1 MKRNTRT
8 TTVVALCLTAAM
20 GLAACGRSTDSG
32 ATSGDAAKT
41 VSSGKATGTISVW
54 AMGGEGEKL
63 PALAKE
69 FEAENPGVKVQVTGI
84 PFDAAHDKL
93 ATAIT
98 AGKTPD
104 VSQIGTTWMGEFA
117 TQALDPT
124 PASIDKSVFFEGA
137 QKTTEVGGT
146 SYGVPWYVE
155 TRLVY
160 YRKDLAA
167 KAGITTLPTDW
178 AGLKAMAK
186 AMQTKAGA
194 KWGIDLQPGG
204 QGSWQAVLPF
214 AWSNGAEVT
223 TADEKKFTFD
233 TPETTEAVKYF
244 QSYFT
249 DGIAAKQ
256 LPLNS
261 RAPSFVNGSV
271 PMFISGPWE
280 RGGIEELGGAGFKE
294 KYGVLAMPKQKT
306 ATSFVG
312 GSDLVVFKNSKN
324 RDSAWKFVQWLSD
337 PKTQVKFYALSTDLP
352 SVKSA
357 WTDPSLSGDANLAVF
372 GRQLEDAKAPPAIA
386 TWEQVAAAF
395 DTEMEKVAKSGLD
408 PSAALKAVQAK
419 ADSIGTG
426 G

>member
-1 MKRNTRT
+1 MKRNTSAT
-8 TTVVALCLTAAM
+8 AVVALALTAAM
-20 GLAACGRSTDSG
+20 GLSACGRSTVKADSP
-32 ATSGDAAKT
+32 ANTAAT
-41 VSSGKATGTISVW
+41 VSSGKATGTITVW
-54 AMGGEGEKL
+54 AMGGEGDKL
-63 PALAKE
+63 PTLAKE
-69 FEAENPGVKVQVTGI
+69 FEALNPGVKINVTPM

-104 VSQIGTTWMGEFA
+104 ISQIGTTWMGEFA

-124 PASIDKSVFFEGA
+124 PASIDKTAFFEGA
-137 QKTTEVGGT
+137 QKTTEVAGT

-167 KAGITTLPTDW
+167 KAGITTMPTDW

-204 QGSWQAVLPF
+204 QGSWQTVLPF
-214 AWSNGAEVT
+214 AWSNGAEVA
-223 TADEKKFTFD
+223 TADQKKYTFD
-233 TPETTEAVKYF
+233 TPETAEAVKYY
-244 QSYFT
+244 QSFFT
-249 DGIAAKQ
+249 DKIAAKQ

-280 RGGIEELGGAGFKE
+280 MGGLNDLGKAGFKE
-294 KYGVLAMPKQKT
+294 KYGVMPMPKQKT

-312 GSDLVVFKNSKN
+312 GSDLAVFKKSKN

-337 PKTQVKFYALSTDLP
+337 PKVQVKWYSLSTDLP

-357 WTDPSLSGDANLAVF
+357 WTDPALTADPKLAVF
-372 GRQLEDAKAPPAIA
+372 GKQLEDAKAPPATA

-408 PSAALKAVQAK
+408 PAAALKAVQSK

-426 G
+426 N

>member
-1 MKRNTRT
+1 MKRNTRAT
-8 TTVVALCLTAAM
+8 AVVALCLTATM
-20 GLAACGRSTDSG
+20 SLAACGRSTVKA
-32 ATSGDAAKT
+32 ATSGDKAGS
-41 VSSGKATGTISVW
+41 VSSGKATGAITVW
-54 AMGGEGEKL
+54 ALGGEGDKL
-63 PALAKE
+63 PTLAKE
-69 FEAENPGVKVQVTGI
+69 FEALNPGVKVNVTGF

-98 AGKTPD
+98 AGTTPD

-117 TQALDPT
+117 NQALDPT
-124 PASIDKSVFFEGA
+124 PTTIDKSAFFEGA

-167 KAGITTLPTDW
+167 KAGFSTLPTDW
-178 AGLKAMAK
+178 AGLKSMAK

-194 KWGIDLQPGG
+194 RWGIDLQAGG
-204 QGSWQAVLPF
+204 QGSWQSVLPF
-214 AWSNGAEVT
+214 AWSNGAEVA
-223 TADEKKFTFD
+223 TADQKKYTFD
-233 TPETTEAVKYF
+233 TPQIAEAAKYY
-244 QSYFT
+244 QGYFT
-249 DGIAAKQ
+249 DKIAAKE
-256 LPLNS
+256 LPKDS

-280 RGGIEELGGAGFKE
+280 MNGIDKLGGPGFKD
-294 KYGVLAMPKQKT
+294 KYGVMEMPKQKT

-337 PKTQVKFYALSTDLP
+337 PKTQVKFFALSTDLP

-357 WTDPSLSGDANLAVF
+357 WTDPSLTADAKLAVF
-372 GRQLEDAKAPPAIA
+372 GKQLEDAKAPPATA
-386 TWEQVAAAF
+386 TWEQVASEFDAA
-395 DTEMEKVAKSGLD
+395 MEKVCKTGLD
-408 PSAALKAVQAK
+408 PATALKSVQSK

-426 G
+426 S

>member
-1 MKRNTRT
+1 MKRKITIT
-8 TTVVALCLTAAM
+8 AVVALALVASM
-20 GLAACGRSTDSG
+20 GLAACGRSTDAG
-32 ATSGDAAKT
+32 TTTSDTAKS
-41 VSSGKATGTISVW
+41 VSAGKATGTISVW
-54 AMGGEGEKL
+54 AMGSEGDKL

-69 FEAENPGVKVQVTGI
+69 FEAANPGVKVQVTSI
-84 PFDAAHDKL
+84 PWPAAHDKF

-104 VSQIGTTWMGEFA
+104 AAMIGTTWMGEFA

-124 PASIDKSVFFEGA
+124 PASIDKSVFFDGA

-146 SYGVPWYVE
+146 AYGVPWYVE

-186 AMQTKAGA
+186 ALQTKAGA
-194 KWGIDLQPGG
+194 KYGINLQPGAE
-204 QGSWQAVLPF
+204 GSWQTVLPF
-214 AWSNGAEVT
+214 AWSNGAEVA
-223 TADEKKFTFD
+223 TADQKKFTFD
-233 TPETTEAVKYF
+233 TPQMTEAVKYW

-249 DGIAAKQ
+249 EGISQKQ
-256 LPLNS
+256 IPLNTIQ
-261 RAPSFVNGSV
+261 PDFIKGTV

-280 RGGIEELGGAGFKE
+280 MAGLDKDGGAGFKA
-294 KYGVLAMPKQKT
+294 KYGVIQMPKQKS

-312 GSDLVVFKNSKN
+312 GSDLVVFKSSKN
-324 RDSAWKFVQWLSD
+324 RDTAWKFVQWLSD
-337 PKTQVKFYALSTDLP
+337 PKTQVKWYGISTDLP

-357 WTDPSLSGDANLAVF
+357 WTDSSLTGDEKLAIF
-372 GRQLEDAKAPPAIA
+372 GKQLEDAKAPPAIA
-386 TWEQVAAAF
+386 TWEQVAKAF
-395 DTEMEKVAKSGLD
+395 DSEMEKVAKSGED
-408 PSAALKAVQAK
+408 PAVALKAVQAK

>member
-1 MKRNTRT
+1 MKRNTRAT
-8 TTVVALCLTAAM
+8 AVVALCLTASM
-20 GLAACGRSTDSG
+20 SLAACGRSTVKADTPTEKAG
-32 ATSGDAAKT
+32 AI
-41 VSSGKATGTISVW
+41 SSGKATGTITVW
-54 AMGGEGEKL
+54 ALGGEGDKL
-63 PALAKE
+63 PTLAKE
-69 FEAENPGVKVQVTGI
+69 FEAENPGVKVNVTGF

-98 AGKTPD
+98 AGTTPD

-117 TQALDPT
+117 TQALDQT
-124 PASIDKSVFFEGA
+124 PAVIDKSAFFEGA

-167 KAGITTLPTDW
+167 KAGFSTLPTDW

-194 KWGIDLQPGG
+194 KYGIDLQAGG
-204 QGSWQAVLPF
+204 QGSWQSILPF
-214 AWSNGAEVT
+214 AWSNGAEVA
-223 TADEKKFTFD
+223 TADQKKYTFD
-233 TPETTEAVKYF
+233 TPETAEAAKYF
-244 QSYFT
+244 QGYFT
-249 DGIAAKQ
+249 DKIANTEPPKD
-256 LPLNS
+256 S
-261 RAPSFVNGSV
+261 RAPNFVNGSV

-280 RGGIEELGGAGFKE
+280 MGGIDKLGGPGFKD
-294 KYGVLAMPKQKT
+294 KYGVMQMPKQKT

-312 GSDLVVFKNSKN
+312 GSDLVVFKKSKN

-337 PKTQVKFYALSTDLP
+337 PKTQVKFFALSTDLP

-357 WTDPSLSGDANLAVF
+357 WTDPSLTADAKLAVF
-372 GRQLEDAKAPPAIA
+372 GKQLEDAKAPPATA
-386 TWEQVAAAF
+386 TWEQVASEF
-395 DTEMEKVAKSGLD
+395 DKAMEQVCKQGLD
-408 PSAALKAVQAK
+408 PATALKSVQSK

-426 G
+426 S

>member
-1 MKRNTRT
+1 MKRNTSVT
-8 TTVVALCLTAAM
+8 AAVALALSATM
-20 GLAACGRSTDSG
+20 GLAACGRSTDK
-32 ATSGDAAKT
+32 AAAPAAKATT

-54 AMGGEGEKL
+54 AMGGEGDKL

-69 FEAENPGVKVQVTGI
+69 FEAANPGVKINVTPI

-98 AGKTPD
+98 ADKTPD
-104 VSQIGTTWMGEFA
+104 ISQIGTTWMGEFA

-124 PASIDKSVFFEGA
+124 PALIDKSAFFEGA

-204 QGSWQAVLPF
+204 QGSWQSVLPF
-214 AWSNGAEVT
+214 AWSNGAEVAT
-223 TADEKKFTFD
+223 TDQAKYTFD
-233 TPETTEAVKYF
+233 TPETLEAVKYW

-249 DGIAAKQ
+249 DKIAAKQ

-261 RAPSFVNGSV
+261 RAPSFVDGSV

-280 RGGIEELGGAGFKE
+280 MSGLNELGKAGFE
-294 KYGVLAMPKQKT
+294 DKYGVMMMPKQKT

-312 GSDLVVFKNSKN
+312 GSDLAVFKNSKN

-337 PKTQVKFYALSTDLP
+337 PKTQVKFFALSTDLP

-357 WTDPSLSGDANLAVF
+357 WTDPALSKDAKLAVF
-372 GRQLEDAKAPPAIA
+372 GKQLEDAKAPPATA

-395 DTEMEKVAKSGLD
+395 DTELEKVAKSGLD
-408 PSAALKAVQAK
+408 AAAALKSTQSK

-426 G
+426 N

>member
-1 MKRNTRT
+1 MKRNIT
-8 TTVVALCLTAAM
+8 TTAVVALALTTSM
-20 GLAACGRSTDSG
+20 GLAACGRSTDTG
-32 ATSGDAAKT
+32 AKATDTAKS

-54 AMGGEGEKL
+54 AMGAEGEKL
-63 PALAKE
+63 PAMAKE
-69 FEAENPGVKVQVTGI
+69 FEAANPGAKVEVTAI
-84 PFDAAHDKL
+84 PWDSAHDKF

-104 VSQIGTTWMGEFA
+104 AAMVGTTWMGEFA

-124 PASIDKSVFFEGA
+124 PASIDKSVFFDGA
-137 QKTTEVGGT
+137 QKTTEVAGT

-194 KWGIDLQPGG
+194 KFGINLQAGG
-204 QGSWQAVLPF
+204 QGSWQSILPF
-214 AWSNGAEVT
+214 AWSNGAEVA
-223 TADEKKFTFD
+223 TADQKKYTFD
-233 TPETTEAVKYF
+233 TPEMAAAVKYY

-249 DGIAAKQ
+249 DGIAPKQ
-256 LPLNS
+256 TAPGS
-261 RAPSFVNGSV
+261 TEPSFVDGSM

-280 RGGIEELGGAGFKE
+280 MSAVEKLGGADFKA
-294 KYGVLAMPKQKT
+294 KYGVMQMPKQKT

-312 GSDLVVFKNSKN
+312 GSDFVVFKNSKN

-337 PKTQVKFYALSTDLP
+337 PKTQVKWYGLSTDLP

-357 WTDPSLSGDANLAVF
+357 WTDPALTADANLAVF
-372 GRQLEDAKAPPAIA
+372 GKQLEDAKAPPAVA
-386 TWEQVAAAF
+386 TWEQVISSF
-395 DTEMEKVAKSGLD
+395 DSEMEKVTKTGED
-408 PSAALKAVQAK
+408 PAAALKAVQAK

-426 G
+426 N